1 VVALLA
7 ANTGEGGTV
16 TENPFAKGRLN
27 VELKK
32 ARSVTEC
39 SNLMAQFGYQ
49 DGMVVSGFEAA
60 DLKIIVKQS
69 TQRTTMCTHLGP
81 RGGGGGEWGAHAAK
95 RSRVVSSKEEEDAT

>member
-1 VVALLA
+1 MVALLA

-49 DGMVVSGFEAA
+49 DGMVISGFVAA
-60 DLKIIVKQS
+60 NLKIIVNVLNLVTKS
-69 TQRTTMCTHLGP
+69 L
-81 RGGGGGEWGAHAAK
+81 
-95 RSRVVSSKEEEDAT
+95 RVLLKCLAIIAE